1 MGREVIIFLLG
12 MILMLIVVS
21 ICIYKMLTKKSL
33 NKIKIAPIK
42 EMNKDKKYEIKDKNS
57 ANAKLFGFDNGDDD
71 LDKTQVFSKITEDE
85 LFKYYDIDNQ
95 IFNVKDDMPKLKN

>member
-33 NKIKIAPIK
+33 NKIKIDPIK

-57 ANAKLFGFDNGDDD
+57 ANAKLFGFDNGADD